1 MAGRGRPI
9 GASGE
14 ESRALLLELAA
25 KEFAQYG
32 YHETKVSSIVQKA
45 SLSQPTFY
53 LYFKNKEAIFEELES
68 LFRLKMIAFVEN
80 SRLEPALEL
89 ATMKE
94 RITYGLKSLL
104 DYLSKN
110 PDLTRIGFYI
120 STKAVEIKR
129 QLITQI
135 KENLD
140 FEVNAGYFRRDLD
153 TQIVAECLMG
163 MIERLTFSQL
173 LSQQKEPAEIANDIV
188 HLLLYGMM
196 DPSTLTE

>member
-1 MAGRGRPI
+1 MAGRGRPK

-94 RITYGLKSLL
+94 RITHGLKSLL
-104 DYLSKN
+104 DYLAKN

-120 STKAVEIKR
+120 SSKAVEIKR

-140 FEVNAGYFRRDLD
+140 FEVQAGYFRRDLD